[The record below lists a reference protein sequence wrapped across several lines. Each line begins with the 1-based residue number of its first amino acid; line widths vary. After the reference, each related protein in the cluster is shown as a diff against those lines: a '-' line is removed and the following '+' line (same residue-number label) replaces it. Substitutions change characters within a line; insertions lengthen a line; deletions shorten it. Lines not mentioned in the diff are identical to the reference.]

1 MVEPLVL
8 YPVLWLMF
16 CHGGWCYCHL
26 VAKLYKIADVI
37 AMVAVVIATFFFFF
51 LWLMLLPQWLMLLPL
66 GTFVLADVIAVVADV
81 ITTQGDW
88 GALADV
94 KAQIVVDVITTGQ
107 HLL

>member
-37 AMVAVVIATFFFFF
+37 AMVAVVIATFFFVADV
-51 LWLMLLPQWLMLLPL
+51 
-66 GTFVLADVIAVVADV
+66 TTTVADVIATRYICV
-81 ITTQGDW
+81 G
-88 GALADV
+88 
-94 KAQIVVDVITTGQ
+94 
-107 HLL
+107 

>member
-51 LWLMLLPQWLMLLPL
+51 F
-66 GTFVLADVIAVVADV
+66 FVADVTTTVADVIATRYICV
-81 ITTQGDW
+81 G
-88 GALADV
+88 
-94 KAQIVVDVITTGQ
+94 
-107 HLL
+107 

>member
-37 AMVAVVIATFFFFF
+37 AMVAVVIATFFFF
-51 LWLMLLPQWLMLLPL
+51 LWLMLLPL
-66 GTFVLADVIAVVADV
+66 GTFVLADVIAMVADV

-94 KAQIVVDVITTGQ
+94 KAKFVVDVITTGQ